1 MRARTW
7 QMIPSSR
14 GISALYLVGGV
25 LPGLQVS
32 EERGHAGQPASD
44 GSRGQPG
51 LAILQPHYTGPAG
64 RSLLS
69 QERKH
74 VRPPNVD
81 RLLTDH
87 REEHLQ
93 VIGGRP
99 QRVRTC
105 PGRHERQIVVQQ
117 RMAQTDRPDPAIDR
131 NGDRQQ
137 RCERQRDDS
146 SRKGNARPGGPRI
159 TRSDHPHITHESTEM
174 TAHYARI
181 TDQTVRRQ
189 WEKATKVNVQG
200 ERVVIDPDGPL
211 AQAQWAKTRYG
222 IATQTLPHGY
232 CGLPVQQ
239 SCPHANACLTCPVFL
254 TGPEFLPELREHRG
268 RTLTL
273 IQTAETAGHGRVAQM
288 NRQVLTNLDKMIS
301 GIQTNDASSDLDRTT
316 DAI

>member
-1 MRARTW
+1 LINRDVPQEVIR
-7 QMIPSSR
+7 
-14 GISALYLVGGV
+14 V
-25 LPGLQVS
+25 LL
-32 EERGHAGQPASD
+32 D
-44 GSRGQPG
+44 
-51 LAILQPHYTGPAG
+51 
-64 RSLLS
+64 
-69 QERKH
+69 
-74 VRPPNVD
+74 
-81 RLLTDH
+81 
-87 REEHLQ
+87 
-93 VIGGRP
+93 
-99 QRVRTC
+99 
-105 PGRHERQIVVQQ
+105 
-117 RMAQTDRPDPAIDR
+117 
-131 NGDRQQ
+131 
-137 RCERQRDDS
+137 
-146 SRKGNARPGGPRI
+146 
-159 TRSDHPHITHESTEM
+159 HESTEM

-239 SCPHANACLTCPVFL
+239 SCPHANACLTCPVFI

-273 IQTAETAGHGRVAQM
+273 IQTAETAGHGRIAQM
-288 NRQVLTNLDKMIS
+288 NRQVLTNLDKMIN